1 MSKSQVLHALIS
13 KSILFFCRD
22 HCICL
27 SLPLSAFPV
36 SSCVFFFLFCFVF
49 RDVLLL
55 SQRLLLPLSWITSGD
70 EFSLNY
76 YMGDRELLCSATT
89 IFSPVMGTLS
99 PAADLQHTSPLISAS
114 FMLLVPFLTLQ
125 REWEEHL
132 LDCDKWCPAVLLL
145 WCQNFTVPLM
155 IHDDTMIL
163 FNMLSCQTTG
173 TGETKISLIP
183 VADLTLPEG

>member
-1 MSKSQVLHALIS
+1 MIPNVQKPSAPCFNIQIDF
-13 KSILFFCRD
+13 FFCRD

-49 RDVLLL
+49 RDVLLP

-125 REWEEHL
+125 WEWEEHL
-132 LDCDKWCPAVLLL
+132 LDCDKWCPAVPLL
-145 WCQNFTVPLM
+145 WYQNFTIPFN
-155 IHDDTMIL
+155 DTVQHA
-163 FNMLSCQTTG
+163 FLSSDWDWG
-173 TGETKISLIP
+173 DKDLSSL
-183 VADLTLPEG
+183 